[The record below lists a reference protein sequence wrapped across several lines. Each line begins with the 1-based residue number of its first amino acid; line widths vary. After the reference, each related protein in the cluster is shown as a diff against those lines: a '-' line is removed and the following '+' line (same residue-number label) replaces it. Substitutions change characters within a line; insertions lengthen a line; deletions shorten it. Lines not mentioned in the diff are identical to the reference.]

1 MARKLSKQPA
11 TVGRVSSKADGA
23 SANTESPVGNITD
36 YYTGDIVVAYQH
48 YDPAT
53 KNWDKEIEIG
63 CLRDWSGVS
72 VMTNSID
79 TTCYNAKMRSRMPG
93 MMEIGDIDMTISARN
108 SEIITYMYSDLAGR
122 NPCRLSIYDPDG
134 TTHRLGGYITA
145 VAQETPAQG
154 LFQYRISFSPASWDS
169 TDRYY
174 HVGYN
179 IGACQWRKGFPL
191 VPDKGYY
198 SPEDTVPIESL
209 EHIVAPY
216 GTIIVGWVAVGNV
229 SGDEYEVSKKDT
241 GYYQFVM
248 GDESVTII
256 PDTSTEKA
264 MIKFASGTIEMP
276 QNMPESM
283 EVYVKSIITLPDYPI
298 DPQGRFK
305 ACNWQD
311 SNAKLY
317 KAGGSY
323 KVTGDELLKPVWIN
337 IKRLDIGDD
346 DMDNAGKQSGTTG
359 DDGRTTFKLPA
370 GKKSSVKRQYMRWK
384 A

>member
-1 MARKLSKQPA
+1 MAKKLSKQPA
-11 TVGRVSSKADGA
+11 TFGRVSSKAGGA
-23 SANTESPVGNITD
+23 SANTESPVGNIID

-209 EHIVAPY
+209 EHIIAPY
-216 GTIIVGWVAVGNV
+216 GSIIAGWVAVGNV
-229 SGDEYEVSKKDT
+229 TGDEYEVSKQDS
-241 GYYQFVM
+241 GYYTFTM

-256 PDTSTEKA
+256 PEMSSEKV
-264 MIKFASGTIEMP
+264 MIKFACGTV
-276 QNMPESM
+276 NMPKNM
-283 EVYVKSIITLPDYPI
+283 PDALEVYTKTIYELPELPS
-298 DPQGRFK
+298 DPEDRFK
-305 ACNWQD
+305 AIKWQD
-311 SNAKLY
+311 GNAKMY
-317 KAGGSY
+317 NAGDSV
-323 KVTGDELLKPVWIN
+323 KVTGEMLLTPVWLA
-337 IKRLDIGDD
+337 KRRLDIGDD
-346 DMDNAGKQSGTTG
+346 DLDYAGKQSGYTDETG
-359 DDGRTTFKLPA
+359 KTKVKLPDRED
-370 GKKSSVKRQYMRWK
+370 SVKKRYMRWR